1 MPLYDF
7 QCTKCEHVFEENT
20 KSDATPPVCPEC
32 GGSTEKVISV
42 PNFKVKQISDKALWH
57 HKKAV
62 ADGVNVGF
70 DVYKIRTRVTEQGAT
85 VEAGPE
91 TPASPV
97 KEQSPMAPVEK
108 TN

>member
-62 ADGVNVGF
+62 ADF
-70 DVYKIRTRVTEQGAT
+70 
-85 VEAGPE
+85 
-91 TPASPV
+91 
-97 KEQSPMAPVEK
+97 KEQSSKKMVFPMAGKPQK
-108 TN
+108 KKSP